1 VYEGGTV
8 TNVRGAELVR
18 LDGISFL
25 PLYVD
30 TGGVREPH
38 WHPNAGELIYVV
50 DGEAEVGLVGPDGLV
65 EMFGIGPGDIAFFP
79 TNWFHYVASVGDV
92 PLDTIVYLSHA
103 APQRIDLSDAVGF
116 FPLEVTATAVGLEPD
131 ALDALPQRTGIVV
144 AAAPE
149 GGR

>member
-1 VYEGGTV
+1 
-8 TNVRGAELVR
+8 
-18 LDGISFL
+18 
-25 PLYVD
+25 
-30 TGGVREPH
+30 
-38 WHPNAGELIYVV
+38 LIYVV

-116 FPLEVTATAVGLEPD
+116 FRLEVTATVVGLEPD

-149 GGR
+149 GG